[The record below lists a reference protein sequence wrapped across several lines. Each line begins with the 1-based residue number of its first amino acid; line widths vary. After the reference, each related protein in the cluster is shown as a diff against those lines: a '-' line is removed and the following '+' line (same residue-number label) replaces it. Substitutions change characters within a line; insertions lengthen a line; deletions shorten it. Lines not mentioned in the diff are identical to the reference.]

1 METRFHGSMASA
13 TLHFWWELAEQSGSD
28 RFIPDEA
35 RDTWDQYLRYLK
47 DLGIPKQRMHLRV
60 HEGHCTYLMP
70 EERRF
75 ITPAVIRASGGLVG
89 ERDEILAMLKAHEAA
104 GLREVTLL
112 PPMANARE
120 LLREFA
126 EQVMKKM

>member
-1 METRFHGSMASA
+1 
-13 TLHFWWELAEQSGSD
+13 
-28 RFIPDEA
+28 
-35 RDTWDQYLRYLK
+35 
-47 DLGIPKQRMHLRV
+47 MHLCV

-70 EERRF
+70 DERRF
-75 ITPAVIRASGGLVG
+75 ITPEVIRASGGLVG
-89 ERDEILAMLKAHEAA
+89 EPDEILAMLKEHERA

-126 EQVMKKM
+126 TRVMEKW